1 MPELIPSLEELK
13 DLLAKNKA
21 KKLSKNLA
29 IILTENK
36 ENIGDFY
43 NLLVE
48 LIKHNSANFFRNCYF
63 RIKNEASKI
72 ISATALHEMDKY
84 FLDNYAFS
92 EVEKL
97 LTSFRG
103 VFKLPKA
110 KLTGFLYL
118 TKFRILGD
126 GFLEEKG
133 KSAPGMGPKSLVG
146 VAVEMRREAQRNAI
160 KKALIAALG
169 DKFTED
175 ALAIFP
181 YNYPV
186 MDAYNIKKSNKS
198 ISYTV
203 TIRYQTKK
211 GKEKEEVL
219 TFEVIPKK
227 EKSETAD
234 SYNSRKEQILNAI
247 EEVLLKAQTS

>member
-1 MPELIPSLEELK
+1 MPSIEELK
-13 DLLAKNKA
+13 VLLANNKA
-21 KKLSKNLA
+21 KKLSKSLA
-29 IILTENK
+29 IVLAENK
-36 ENIGDFY
+36 ENIGEFY
-43 NLLVE
+43 NWLVE
-48 LIKHNSANFFRNCYF
+48 LIKHNSTNFFRNCYF

-72 ISATALHEMDKY
+72 ISATALAEMDKY
-84 FLDNYAFS
+84 LLDNYAFS
-92 EVEKL
+92 EAERL
-97 LTSFRG
+97 LASFRG
-103 VFKLPKA
+103 VYKLPKA
-110 KLTGFLYL
+110 KMTGFLYL

-133 KSAPGMGPKSLVG
+133 KSATGPKSLVG
-146 VAVEMRREAQRNAI
+146 LAVQLRREAQRNAI

-175 ALAIFP
+175 ALMIFP
-181 YNYPV
+181 HNYPV

-219 TFEVIPKK
+219 TFDVIPKK
-227 EKSETAD
+227 EKSETPD

-247 EEVLLKAQTS
+247 EEVLLKAQTG